1 MGMSNNSPFYYKYK
15 KSDLSKAIEYCNS
28 LAGYYPIHLADIA
41 NEILDAKLTK
51 NANEAHESIIFSKYV
66 ELRNCKK

>member
-1 MGMSNNSPFYYKYK
+1 MRLQNEGNLIAFVLRIIINMGMSNNSPFYYKYK

-41 NEILDAKLTK
+41 NEI
-51 NANEAHESIIFSKYV
+51 
-66 ELRNCKK
+66 